1 MRLDQIKALK
11 QPKVWSRPKNS
22 QILLMDGDGA
32 CYQAAFSVKTLPTA
46 IKRVQ
51 QDVLT
56 KMFMAGCGR
65 ARVHL
70 TAKGN
75 RKAERGRVRA
85 AKPYQ
90 GSRKGKPKPPLLE
103 PLREALAASGGLPE
117 VSFILQTEVEAD
129 DAIIM
134 DSYTFKH
141 NGVVVSPD
149 KDLRQTIHPW
159 YDIGTG
165 LVDEGASPGWLGL
178 VDMERT
184 GTQKLVGRG
193 MEFFWAQMLMGDTAD
208 NVAGL
213 TRYEGKTIGPMKT
226 HDLLNG
232 LSERDCATLVLEAY
246 AKNNQN
252 AIAEAWL
259 LYLLRSPEDNVMRY
273 LESLKLPKSVR
284 NQIEEWSA
292 EDWFDDNYE
301 EEEYEDS

>member
-22 QILLMDGDGA
+22 RILLMDGDGA

-56 KMFMAGCGR
+56 KMFMAGGGR

-134 DSYTFKH
+134 DSYTFKKNH
-141 NGVVVSPD
+141 FFGLGDLTLSVTGRNLLMFYCKAPFDPETTATTSNYYQGID
-149 KDLRQTIHPW
+149 KFMTP
-159 YDIGTG
+159 
-165 LVDEGASPGWLGL
+165 S
-178 VDMERT
+178 
-184 GTQKLVGRG
+184 
-193 MEFFWAQMLMGDTAD
+193 
-208 NVAGL
+208 
-213 TRYEGKTIGPMKT
+213 TRTIGFNIK
-226 HDLLNG
+226 
-232 LSERDCATLVLEAY
+232 
-246 AKNNQN
+246 
-252 AIAEAWL
+252 
-259 LYLLRSPEDNVMRY
+259 
-273 LESLKLPKSVR
+273 LK
-284 NQIEEWSA
+284 
-292 EDWFDDNYE
+292 F
-301 EEEYEDS
+301 